1 MVRSI
6 LVVCI
11 GNVCRSPMAASLLE
25 RALPACQVS
34 SAGLAPPVG
43 APADPRAAKALAR
56 EGCNLKDHRARAVD
70 STLVVAADLILV
82 MDDKQRAELEQIYPQ
97 AQGKTYRLCEAIHS
111 DVPDP
116 YGCSQGM
123 FDIVLELIKQGIA
136 SWAAQLGVVVPADS
150 HGEAS

>member
-1 MVRSI
+1 MAHSI

-11 GNVCRSPMAASLLE
+11 GNVCRSPMAASLLA
-25 RALPACQVS
+25 RALPACNVS
-34 SAGLAPPVG
+34 SAGLAPPIG

-56 EGCNLKDHRARAVD
+56 EGCNLKNHRARAVD
-70 STLVVAADLILV
+70 EASVVAADLILV
-82 MDDKQRAELEQIYPQ
+82 MDNKQRAELEQVFPQ
-97 AQGKTYRLCEAIHS
+97 ARGKTYRLCEAIQF

-123 FDIVLELIKQGIA
+123 FDIALEMIKQGIA
-136 SWAAQLGVVVPADS
+136 SWSTQLGAVASADS